1 MPVLSLGAVDGQCFQ
16 QANPGGGRNLFAI
29 LAKDIVGNYPVP
41 SVISTDGTELTALP
55 TLVATKKWSQ
65 YLFPDG
71 TLDYKVDDGGDPAYQ
86 SYKHMIEFMMAGKS
100 KALRAEMK
108 KYINAGCLFLIE
120 DKDGEYIL
128 IGSTDDP
135 IFLKKGFALGKK
147 GNDKRGYTLKGE
159 VDGLTF
165 GVVTL
170 QTSLLATLSPNLV
183 PLPA

>member
-29 LAKDIVGNYPVP
+29 LAKDIVGNYPML
-41 SVISTDGTELTALP
+41 SQISADGTELTSLP

-65 YLFPDG
+65 YLVPDG
-71 TLDYKVDDGGDPAYQ
+71 TLDYKVDDSGDPSFQ

-100 KALRAEMK
+100 KALRAEMQ
-108 KYINAGCLFLIE
+108 KYINAGALFLIE

-135 IFLKKGFALGKK
+135 IFLKKSFALGKK

-170 QTSLLATLSPNLV
+170 QTSLLATFSPNLV